1 MSITAQ
7 ILKDTKTG
15 MEKGLDASKREFSGI
30 RSGKA
35 SPNMLDTVK
44 VEAYGSYVA
53 LNQVA
58 SVSAP
63 EPRVLI
69 VTPFDK
75 GQAKAIEKAIR
86 ESDLGLDPAHQGGII
101 RVPLPSMNEQRRK
114 ELVKVLHKLAEDGRI
129 AIRHARTDARDKI
142 KKLDGVSE
150 DDVKHAE
157 KELQKAH
164 DENPIFEKAPVMT
177 FGMGFRALR
186 LALYD
191 EDAKRLIRFK
201 DLKLAA

>member
-1 MSITAQ
+1 MMTIQQIT
-7 ILKDTKTG
+7 KD
-15 MEKGLDASKREFSGI
+15 MRAAMDKGIESTRREFASI

-35 SPNMLDTVK
+35 TPNMLDTVR
-44 VEAYGSYVA
+44 VEMYGTLMA

-75 GQAKAIEKAIR
+75 GQAKVIEKAIR
-86 ESDLGLDPAHQGGII
+86 ESDLGLDPSAQGAII

-114 ELVKVLHKLAEDGRI
+114 ELVKVVHKLAEEGKI
-129 AIRHARTDARDKI
+129 AVRHARTHAREAL
-142 KKLDGVSE
+142 KKLQGVSE

-157 KELQKAH
+157 KDLQKVH
-164 DENPIFEKAPVMT
+164 DDYIHKIDDLIKAKEAEIMEV
-177 FGMGFRALR
+177 
-186 LALYD
+186 
-191 EDAKRLIRFK
+191 
-201 DLKLAA
+201 

>member
-1 MSITAQ
+1 MSTIAQ
-7 ILKDTKTG
+7 ILKDAKG
-15 MEKGLDASKREFSGI
+15 HMEKAIENSKREFSGI

-35 SPNMLDTVK
+35 SPNMLDVVK
-44 VEAYGSYVA
+44 VEAYGSFVP

-63 EPRVLI
+63 EPRILL

-86 ESDLGLDPAHQGGII
+86 ESELGLDPAHQGGVI

-129 AIRHARTDARDKI
+129 AIRHARTDARDKV

-150 DDVKHAE
+150 DDKKHAE
-157 KELQKAH
+157 KDLQKAH
-164 DENPIFEKAPVMT
+164 DEFI
-177 FGMGFRALR
+177 
-186 LALYD
+186 
-191 EDAKRLIRFK
+191 AKL
-201 DLKLAA
+201 DGLLKVKEAEIMEV